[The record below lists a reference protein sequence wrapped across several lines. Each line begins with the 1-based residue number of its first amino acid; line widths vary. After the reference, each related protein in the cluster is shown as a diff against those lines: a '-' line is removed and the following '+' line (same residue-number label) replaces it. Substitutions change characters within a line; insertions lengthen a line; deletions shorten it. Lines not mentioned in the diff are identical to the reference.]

1 MMSHFFLWQTGHW
14 CKDSSRAAYSPLGP
28 PGAFLTWS
36 QLCQQ
41 FSEKML
47 LDGWEEGVDQ
57 GLWGL
62 SPSNSTT
69 YHSAK
74 IMVCVQYLIMVA

>member
-1 MMSHFFLWQTGHW
+1 MADWSLVHRLFQNRIPTSW
-14 CKDSSRAAYSPLGP
+14 SSRG
-28 PGAFLTWS
+28 
-36 QLCQQ
+36 
-41 FSEKML
+41 FSHMVSAVPAVLKML

-62 SPSNSTT
+62 SPSNSAP